1 MSNLEIDRKDLSYDG
16 MTTRRAQALL
26 NNISNIN
33 EDLKYEGYKVGLK
46 IQGQGLQIRYRT
58 SSGKWMYRSPKDV
71 EISAHEIETARRL
84 AFKTGIRLK

>member
-16 MTTRRAQALL
+16 MTIRRAQALL

-46 IQGQGLQIRYRT
+46 Y
-58 SSGKWMYRSPKDV
+58 KVKDYKSV
-71 EISAHEIETARRL
+71 IARHQVN
-84 AFKTGIRLK
+84 GCIDRLKM